1 VDNDKSKFWA
11 VLIGVMVAVAIA
23 VTLVDMT
30 IKAAILQE
38 SNAFKL
44 LMNETKHGTGP
55 RPAKTN
61 SNGADNHSG
70 DNGSDASDDVHLFP
84 TRMEATAVR
93 KTTSRKTPPGTMA
106 GTIEASERARNK
118 RIQAEREQMDA
129 Q

>member
-1 VDNDKSKFWA
+1 MDDDKTKFWA

-44 LMNETKHGTGP
+44 AMNEAKHGTGQ
-55 RPAKTN
+55 RPAQTN
-61 SNGADNHSG
+61 PNGTDNHSG
-70 DNGSDASDDVHLFP
+70 NNGGDAGDDVHLFP
-84 TRMEATAVR
+84 ARMEAPTVR

-106 GTIEASERARNK
+106 GTIEAGERARNK
-118 RIQAEREQMDA
+118 RIQAEREQVES
-129 Q
+129 

>member
-1 VDNDKSKFWA
+1 VDDDKAKFWA
-11 VLIGVMVAVAIA
+11 VLIGVMVAVAVA

-44 LMNETKHGTGP
+44 AMNEVKHAPGP
-55 RPAKTN
+55 RPAQTD

-70 DNGSDASDDVHLFP
+70 NNGSNAPDDVHLFP
-84 TRMEATAVR
+84 ARVEAPSVR
-93 KTTSRKTPPGTMA
+93 KTNTRKTPPGTMA